1 MDEKK
6 TLYERIKQLDKQVR
20 WLTKG
25 DKQMKIEMIGDIVD
39 QPDGSGQVE
48 LDVDAEGAQYLM
60 QLGFEVLLRRGMESM
75 KKDKEMYGRNR

>member
-25 DKQMKIEMIGDIVD
+25 DKQMKIDVVGEIRDN
-39 QPDGSGQVE
+39 PDGSGDVV
-48 LDVDAEGAQYLM
+48 LDCDDEGRAYLM
-60 QLGFEVLLRRGMESM
+60 QLGFEVLLKRGMDAM
-75 KKDKEMYGRNR
+75 KHDKEMYERNR

>member
-25 DKQMKIEMIGDIVD
+25 EKQMKTEIVGEVKD
-39 QPDGSGQVE
+39 QPDGSGTVE
-48 LDVDAEGAQYLM
+48 LDLDEEGKQYLI
-60 QLGFEVLLRRGMESM
+60 QLGFQVLILRGIDAM
-75 KKDKEMYGRNR
+75 KQDKEMYGRDR

>member
-25 DKQMKIEMIGDIVD
+25 EKQMKIEMVGDIVE

-60 QLGFEVLLRRGMESM
+60 QLGFEVLLRRGMDSM
-75 KKDKEMYGRNR
+75 EHDKEQYERNR

>member
-25 DKQMKIEMIGDIVD
+25 DKQMKIEVIGDIVD
-39 QPDGSGQVE
+39 QPDGSGLCE
-48 LDVDAEGAQYLM
+48 LDIDEEGKQYLM
-60 QLGFEVLLRRGMESM
+60 QLGFEVLLMRGIDAM
-75 KKDKEMYGRNR
+75 KQDKEMYGRNR

>member
-25 DKQMKIEMIGDIVD
+25 EKQMKIEMIGDIVD
-39 QPDGSGQVE
+39 QPDGSGMVE
-48 LDVDAEGAQYLM
+48 LDLDEEGKQYLM
-60 QLGFEVLLRRGMESM
+60 QLGFEVLLLRGMDAM
-75 KKDKEMYGRNR
+75 KQDKEMYGRNR